1 MNGIHLADVI
11 AVFSTR
17 LGQFLL
23 CVVIGGVAY
32 LLGDAWQHRPRRRA
46 RTPDE
51 YAAIQVIVRPYV
63 VTLTGSGRK
72 GFEHRPT
79 VVDLAERRRNRQVN

>member
-1 MNGIHLADVI
+1 MNLSDVI

-17 LGQFLL
+17 WGQFLL

-32 LLGDAWQHRPRRRA
+32 LLGDAWQHRPRRKSQ
-46 RTPDE
+46 TPRE
-51 YAAIQVIVRPYV
+51 FQTIHVLVHPYV

-72 GFEHRPT
+72 GFEHRST
-79 VVDLAERRRNRQVN
+79 VVDLAERRRNRSSH